1 MAWVGPSRGLPAETC
16 QENWGSYC
24 SCFQE
29 MVCSASQLMAS
40 VPGAWYYKA
49 GLAPVHASDCWHLYP
64 CRVLGHCSLC
74 WARQCMLVVWSSF
87 LNKMIKRTEN
97 NIKLLSKYFCLGH
110 QQPHTNWREPRR
122 TQIRVTLS
130 PWGQAHN
137 EQAAQRC
144 CPDSPE
150 THLGKVLSNL
160 LWSYIWPWLEYK
172 VGLENLLSS
181 LPTWIIL
188 WTSHHFHIPFNI
200 FCLIN
205 VMG

>member
-110 QQPHTNWREPRR
+110 QQPQKWHIRTEGNHAGPKSERLCHREDRYTTNKLPKDAVLIPPRP
-122 TQIRVTLS
+122 IWVKSWVTCSDLTS
-130 PWGQAHN
+130 D
-137 EQAAQRC
+137 
-144 CPDSPE
+144 PD
-150 THLGKVLSNL
+150 
-160 LWSYIWPWLEYK
+160 
-172 VGLENLLSS
+172 
-181 LPTWIIL
+181 
-188 WTSHHFHIPFNI
+188 
-200 FCLIN
+200 
-205 VMG
+205 